1 MIDNLTNLW
10 NKLEE
15 QLQTGDLPLEAGL
28 AVLLVHVLPAQQR
41 DLVSVVNNR
50 INQGQTV
57 RQL

>member
-41 DLVSVVNNR
+41 NLVGC
-50 INQGQTV
+50 Q
-57 RQL
+57 